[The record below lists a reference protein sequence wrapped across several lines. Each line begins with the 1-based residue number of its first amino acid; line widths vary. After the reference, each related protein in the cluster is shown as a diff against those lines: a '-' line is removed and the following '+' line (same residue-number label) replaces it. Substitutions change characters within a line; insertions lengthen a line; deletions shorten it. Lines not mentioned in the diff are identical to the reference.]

1 MGNSQF
7 IDNHDLMGVV
17 VMESAFIKEEHQIFR
32 RAFRDFVIKE
42 IKPYWEKWEDDKRI
56 PRDLWLKMGEQ
67 GYLCPWL
74 DEKYGG
80 SGAGFEYS
88 VIIHEELSRSEVA
101 GAGGM
106 GVHSDIVV
114 PYIYHHGNERQKEKY
129 LPKCASGE
137 IITAIVMTEP
147 EAGSD
152 LAGIRT
158 TAIKDGDDYIVN
170 GQKVF
175 ITNGITCDLAVV
187 AVKTDTKADPP
198 YKGIS
203 ILLIEDGMP
212 GFSKG
217 RLLEKAGAHSQ
228 DTAELFFEDCRV
240 PSENLLGKEGEGFHY
255 LMYNLQQE
263 RLVSTIG
270 AQATAE
276 YVLEKTIEYCKART
290 VFGRPVTKFQH
301 NTFKIVEMAT
311 EIEIGRAF
319 LDSLIEDFIEGRDI
333 TLKVS
338 MAKWWTSEMVNR
350 IAYHCT
356 QLHGGYGCMREYF
369 VARVPGDVRLLTIA
383 AGTTEI
389 MKLIIGRMMGL

>member
-1 MGNSQF
+1 MEAQF
-7 IDNHDLMGVV
+7 Y
-17 VMESAFIKEEHQIFR
+17 KEEHEIFR
-32 RAFRDFVIKE
+32 RAFRNFVNKE
-42 IKPYWEKWEDDKRI
+42 IKPYAEKWEDEKKI
-56 PRDLWLKMGEQ
+56 PRELWLKMGEQ

-74 DEKYGG
+74 EEKYGG
-80 SGAGFEYS
+80 AGTGFEYS
-88 VIIHEELSRSEVA
+88 VIIHEELCRSEASGV
-101 GAGGM
+101 GGI
-106 GVHSDIVV
+106 GVHSDIIV
-114 PYIYHHGNERQKEKY
+114 PYIHHHGDREQKEKY
-129 LPKCASGE
+129 LPKCATGE
-137 IITAIVMTEP
+137 IITSVAMTEP

-158 TAIKDGDDYIVN
+158 TAFRDGNDYIVN

-175 ITNGITCDLAVV
+175 ITNGISCNLTVA

-217 RLLEKAGAHSQ
+217 RLLEKTGGHSQ
-228 DTAELFFEDCRV
+228 DTGELFFEDCRV
-240 PSENLLGKEGEGFHY
+240 PQKNLLGDEGQGFHY

-263 RLVSTIG
+263 RLIVAIDS
-270 AQATAE
+270 QAAAE
-276 YVLEKTIEYCKART
+276 YILEKTIEYCKVRT

-319 LDSLIEDFIEGRDI
+319 LNSLIEDFIEGKDI

-338 MAKWWTSEMVNR
+338 MAKWWISEMVNR
-350 IAYHCT
+350 ISYHCT
-356 QLHGGYGCMREYF
+356 QFHGGYGYMKEYF
-369 VARVPGDVRLLTIA
+369 VARASGDVRYSTIA
-383 AGTTEI
+383 GGTTEI
-389 MKLIIGRMMGL
+389 MKVIIGRMLGL